1 MAKDLEIERA
11 RGRIQLFSFVMGSSE
26 MAIHGLYQPA
36 PSERALSSLPLHC
49 SSPVFRRPWLE
60 EPLALDF
67 APPAWTQLLPVT
79 GPPHALSPGL
89 FPEIHLFH
97 KTVVSYDL

>member
-36 PSERALSSLPLHC
+36 PLGRALSSLPLHC
-49 SSPVFRRPWLE
+49 SSPV
-60 EPLALDF
+60 
-67 APPAWTQLLPVT
+67 
-79 GPPHALSPGL
+79 
-89 FPEIHLFH
+89 
-97 KTVVSYDL
+97 